1 MDLTINLQGGESFSD
16 IVEKIKDS
24 NDVMLIRDMPESDT
38 VYSLSFNIK
47 KIGDLIEINRI
58 TFQEEGSD
66 YHFVCKTSET
76 DDTIPAIFCP
86 ITNKLVRDIYLS
98 YDKYEDNFNIYF
110 SGALATIC

>member
-1 MDLTINLQGGESFSD
+1 MDLTVNLQGNEKFGD
-16 IVEKIKDS
+16 IVEKIKNS
-24 NDVMLIRDMPESDT
+24 NNVMLIRDVQESDT
-38 VYSLSFNIK
+38 VYSLCFHIK

-66 YHFVCKTSET
+66 YHYVCKTSET
-76 DDTIPAIFCP
+76 DDMIPAIFCP

-98 YDKYEDNFNIYF
+98 YDKYSDNFNIHF